1 MTDAP
6 EQTPLVRRIN
16 SRHAVQ
22 CRLLENVRGG
32 YGYTGTCNCG
42 AAEDA
47 DEVAALEQDR
57 RDLLER
63 LGIAW
68 ARSKTENEE
77 LARLRKAIRERDEW
91 LDQIRSC
98 LFQPGPLLAHTTLL
112 IAQGIVRAAI
122 DARATAEGKNDG

>member
-77 LARLRKAIRERDEW
+77 LARLREAIGEIVDEIEEGAGMVHA
-91 LDQIRSC
+91 LTRPRA
-98 LFQPGPLLAHTTLL
+98 LK
-112 IAQGIVRAAI
+112 QGGNS
-122 DARATAEGKNDG
+122 D

>member
-1 MTDAP
+1 
-6 EQTPLVRRIN
+6 
-16 SRHAVQ
+16 
-22 CRLLENVRGG
+22 VRGG

-77 LARLRKAIRERDEW
+77 LARLRKAIRDIVDEIEEGAGMVHA
-91 LDQIRSC
+91 LRR
-98 LFQPGPLLAHTTLL
+98 LRALK
-112 IAQGIVRAAI
+112 QGGNS
-122 DARATAEGKNDG
+122 D

>member
-6 EQTPLVRRIN
+6 ERTLSERIQDRQTTFRDAGDVEDL
-16 SRHAVQ
+16 
-22 CRLLENVRGG
+22 RG
-32 YGYTGTCNCG
+32 YIV
-42 AAEDA
+42 D
-47 DEVAALEQDR
+47 DSQLRDIAALEQER

-122 DARATAEGKNDG
+122 DARATAEGKNDGNDGPA

>member
-6 EQTPLVRRIN
+6 ERTLSERIQDRQTTFRDAGDVEDL
-16 SRHAVQ
+16 
-22 CRLLENVRGG
+22 RG
-32 YGYTGTCNCG
+32 YIV
-42 AAEDA
+42 D
-47 DEVAALEQDR
+47 DSQLRDIAALEQER

-122 DARATAEGKNDG
+122 DARATAEGKNDGPA